1 MQLEAGQIYH
11 VYNQGNNRIK
21 IFSEREN
28 YLFFLRLVR
37 KFILPV
43 ADILAYSLMPNHF
56 HFMICATEKSVIDK
70 KIGGISMPS
79 LINGFRLLQSS
90 YTIPYN
96 KSVNRTGSLFRQK
109 AKFKN
114 VSISNYEFVCLNYIH
129 QNPYRAALC
138 SKLEN
143 WEFSSFKDYIG
154 ERNGTLCQIDMTLKM
169 LDLQRDHFYKESYA
183 VIPDDK
189 ISALFEDL

>member
-11 VYNQGNNRIK
+11 VYNQGNNRVE

-37 KFILPV
+37 KFILPF

-56 HFMICATEKSVIDK
+56 HFMIYATEKSVIDK

-114 VSISNYEFVCLNYIH
+114 VSINNYEFVCLNYIH
-129 QNPYRAALC
+129 QNPYRAGLC

-154 ERNGTLCQIDMTLKM
+154 ERNGTLCQIKM
-169 LDLQRDHFYKESYA
+169 ALNILDLRIDNFYEESYG

-189 ISALFEDL
+189 ISVLIEDL